1 VVGVARDFAY
11 GSIAQ
16 PAVGTIVTVQA
27 GGADGQVSMVLRSH
41 EPGRLTGSLR
51 SVVSREAPD
60 AARVDVVNA
69 RDVLAQDL
77 AQIRLGAWVFSGFG
91 MIALALGAGGVF
103 GLVACLFETRRNEFG
118 VRLALG
124 STLARLLRLALASAL
139 IPVSV
144 GIVTGLIAAL
154 VATRGVASVLVGVGS
169 RDPVTYVGVALTI
182 GTAALAAAFIGARRL
197 RQSALV
203 DVLRGGRV

>member
-1 VVGVARDFAY
+1 
-11 GSIAQ
+11 
-16 PAVGTIVTVQA
+16 
-27 GGADGQVSMVLRSH
+27 
-41 EPGRLTGSLR
+41 
-51 SVVSREAPD
+51 
-60 AARVDVVNA
+60 
-69 RDVLAQDL
+69 
-77 AQIRLGAWVFSGFG
+77 